1 MGDEPAALR
10 TRSTRP
16 KLPGLSDRLRVV
28 RLEGDED
35 VDPLLVA
42 FLRAQEAAAEAEAA
56 VRLANKVPA
65 DAVIAVPSAREVQDH
80 DDNQRAMSDRQ
91 AGTGHPQQG
100 QLAVLH
106 QISPYI
112 RFQDAS
118 EDVKTGHQMLQYD
131 AAEEDIEWLEE
142 LNRKGGTP
150 KARLEKDLSL
160 ATFEVLTTAMENLHF
175 DALQQSTKWCNEVKA
190 GRVPVLTQAHVQLT
204 RALAVSKLA
213 QHDAAAVSC
222 VYDRWLQLRRV
233 SQGPLL
239 QHLWFL
245 QPWKAVAFA
254 DKSAGHEGEL
264 GDMPFVELEKQEGRG
279 GWNRV
284 LAMTSEE
291 ALEVLLDVRG
301 ELEALRTLTD
311 QVRRRERLK
320 KGLVVVFTQ
329 RMQMQIA
336 PLRPVP
342 AAHKPVPATHK
353 AASTTHKAAAT
364 THKASGSSTSPGRSK
379 QPSKP
384 KAARVHFEEPAAP
397 SSPQPIHTAPLRP
410 AHAPKRRKLSTEQA
424 CPEALDSLSTVAP
437 ASKAAA
443 AGASA
448 PGRHK
453 AAQQAQGECPPES
466 KASKGQEAA
475 DAAAEKSA
483 RYTQQQTEF
492 CPPPLRLVHPTASRH
507 HLMQAAA
514 DSVTATHP
522 HINSTSPASHRRM
535 RTASPS
541 CIAGG
546 GQHSPPYRS
555 RTAITDSCDHSA
567 SDPQQPCTP
576 AAEAAPAPSQASAA
590 RPNSRQQPASHST
603 QPPHPLGAHPPA
615 ASSGNSSREGTAAAT
630 GTHGRAVRPLRE
642 SSRAS
647 AVNGPACG
655 TRKHAAPPPDEHPR
669 TQRCAGD
676 AEGAGQPSDAHS
688 QARKG
693 SQAQQLPIP
702 HRGSSAARKS
712 QNCPPAASADLPGAR
727 RQQHPVHDAH
737 PLTRASNGRVA
748 GAGALSPHLPPQ
760 HPVTA
765 ATATATA
772 AVQDL
777 HRHPAPATAKPHR
790 SRSVQTGVPPTH
802 TTGAHTANIAS
813 HPSHHST
820 DGHASDHPTATS
832 GSRNHHPTTRSTAVH
847 GNIHPTGASNK
858 SQRSDM
864 VRNKLGSP
872 VQGVLTSPM
881 KARGGS
887 LASARH
893 AVTKALLAA
902 RHGGQ
907 HSTRRLNHKQ

>member
-56 VRLANKVPA
+56 VRLANK
-65 DAVIAVPSAREVQDH
+65 
-80 DDNQRAMSDRQ
+80 
-91 AGTGHPQQG
+91 
-100 QLAVLH
+100 
-106 QISPYI
+106 
-112 RFQDAS
+112 DAS

-301 ELEALRTLTD
+301 GT
-311 QVRRRERLK
+311 
-320 KGLVVVFTQ
+320 G
-329 RMQMQIA
+329 
-336 PLRPVP
+336 
-342 AAHKPVPATHK
+342 
-353 AASTTHKAAAT
+353 
-364 THKASGSSTSPGRSK
+364 
-379 QPSKP
+379 
-384 KAARVHFEEPAAP
+384 
-397 SSPQPIHTAPLRP
+397 APLRP

-466 KASKGQEAA
+466 KASKGAGTSQPKGHRELHGLLSRPAHQVRKQLMQQQKKRA
-475 DAAAEKSA
+475 LHAAANGVLPTSSPPRASHSKPPSPDAGSGRQRDGHTSSHQQHLSSLAQTYADGVAVVHRRGGSTA
-483 RYTQQQTEF
+483 RPTVAG
-492 CPPPLRLVHPTASRH
+492 PPSPTA
-507 HLMQAAA
+507 
-514 DSVTATHP
+514 AT
-522 HINSTSPASHRRM
+522 TV
-535 RTASPS
+535 
-541 CIAGG
+541 
-546 GQHSPPYRS
+546 PPTRS
-555 RTAITDSCDHSA
+555 NRA
-567 SDPQQPCTP
+567 PQQPRQSDGTHDNNRVHLP
-576 AAEAAPAPSQASAA
+576 TQAPAPSQASAA